1 CQSRV
6 KAVLTGVGA
15 EEQLASY
22 SHHHVHF
29 QTHRL
34 ERLNKEIEM
43 ELGQISS
50 RNLGR
55 DDQVIGDHGKE
66 ARFPFLNE
74 NIVSFLNFLPV
85 WEKANLTLSRKA
97 MQFESRIAKIEKN
110 NDKPSDKCGRLQVI
124 SLENLSNE
132 N

>member
-110 NDKPSDKCGRLQVI
+110 NEKPSDKCGRLQVI

>member
-1 CQSRV
+1 
-6 KAVLTGVGA
+6 
-15 EEQLASY
+15 
-22 SHHHVHF
+22 
-29 QTHRL
+29 
-34 ERLNKEIEM
+34 M

-85 WEKANLTLSRKA
+85 WEKANLTLSRV
-97 MQFESRIAKIEKN
+97 IGEK
-110 NDKPSDKCGRLQVI
+110 
-124 SLENLSNE
+124 
-132 N
+132 